1 MVSYFFENVF
11 RQSANLFAFI
21 VITASTPRMGF
32 FIFLVIAFQVLLVIS
47 YVIYK
52 RRRANM
58 PKKFL

>member
-1 MVSYFFENVF
+1 MLTSP
-11 RQSANLFAFI
+11 SLLA
-21 VITASTPRMGF
+21 ITASTPRMGF
-32 FIFLVIAFQVLLVIS
+32 FLFLVIAFQVVLAVA